1 MRNLKIISPVYPNNL
16 PNHFLNALKR
26 IAEYSEQNATI
37 GFTTEE
43 LTAKSQQYA
52 ADKSIVQTF
61 IKLCGLKLRK
71 GAMVSF
77 SHALYEE
84 MMRLAECFNYG
95 YSVEDLEALLRRER
109 LTIESKR
116 QERYSKRNTIGNLF
130 PELKTL
136 F

>member
-1 MRNLKIISPVYPNNL
+1 MRNLKIISPVYPTNL
-16 PNHFLNALKR
+16 PSHFVNSLKR
-26 IAEYSEQNATI
+26 IADYCEQNDTI

-43 LTAKSQQYA
+43 LGAKSQQYV
-52 ADKSIVQTF
+52 ADKSIVYTF
-61 IKLCGLKLRK
+61 ITLCGLKLRK
-71 GAMVSF
+71 GAMMPF
-77 SHALYEE
+77 SYALYEE
-84 MMRLAECFNYG
+84 TMRLADFFNYG

-109 LTIESKR
+109 LTIEAKR